1 MAHNSTADSAKERC
15 DVFFTGFS
23 ISNKINRINTE
34 NNRKQKAFSETCPD
48 IKIHYNRLKKK
59 KNMQK
64 KPLKYDLKFEKLKR
78 KRED

>member
-34 NNRKQKAFSETCPD
+34 NNRKQKETCPD

-59 KNMQK
+59 TCK
-64 KPLKYDLKFEKLKR
+64 KKTLKYDLKFEKLKR

>member
-59 KNMQK
+59 NMQK
-64 KPLKYDLKFEKLKR
+64 KTLKYDLKFEKLKR

>member
-34 NNRKQKAFSETCPD
+34 NNRKQKAFSETSPD
-48 IKIHYNRLKKK
+48 INIHYNILKKK
-59 KNMQK
+59 HAK
-64 KPLKYDLKFEKLKR
+64 KTLKYDLKFEKLKR